1 MCGKKWSYDKVES
14 IMKVSRTKEL
24 KTETDD
30 RVLDATEHWP
40 SRGRGLCRSLKQLS
54 QASNAGRP
62 CKCGTI

>member
-1 MCGKKWSYDKVES
+1 MYKCAGEKKWSYDKVES

-40 SRGRGLCRSLKQLS
+40 SRGRACVGL
-54 QASNAGRP
+54 
-62 CKCGTI
+62 